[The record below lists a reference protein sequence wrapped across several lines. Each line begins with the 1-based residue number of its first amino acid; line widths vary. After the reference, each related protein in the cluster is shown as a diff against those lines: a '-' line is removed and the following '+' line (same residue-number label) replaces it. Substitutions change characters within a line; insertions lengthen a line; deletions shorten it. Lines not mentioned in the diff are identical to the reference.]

1 MQEDVW
7 KEYKMVF
14 DMVTTLLGHYTWLSN
29 SEWTDFIIVCVC
41 VWCVYIAFNRFQQLP
56 LNFNFSVQGKVST
69 LLFMITYVTDSLG
82 S

>member
-41 VWCVYIAFNRFQQLP
+41 VSGAY
-56 LNFNFSVQGKVST
+56 T
-69 LLFMITYVTDSLG
+69 
-82 S
+82 